1 MLTLVN
7 MYHPI
12 TATPF
17 CNNESYREIPPCDA
31 LKPYIR
37 CFWGD
42 TKPMTSRPNDGT
54 IGLII
59 PDTCMDI
66 IFDVNYTQNICTGIF
81 CALDEHSYQITNRP
95 QNEELTASFAI
106 RFYAWSAIAFTEQ
119 DLRGSKN
126 RTFQVEHFFERLKRE
141 LGPLLFD
148 APSLQ
153 EKAKIAEIFLLKHLT
168 PNRIKSDFLNA
179 VYYILSNEGRAK
191 ISDVC
196 SYALLS
202 EKQLER
208 SFQYH
213 MGISPKTFSSLVRYQ
228 FLWQGMVLSPKFNT
242 LDAVE
247 KYGYTDQS
255 HLLRDFKNRHLI
267 TPTDAII
274 MAHNSR

>member
-1 MLTLVN
+1 MLTLAN

-17 CNNESYREIPPCDA
+17 CNNESYCEIPPCNA

-42 TKPMTSRPNDGT
+42 TKPLTSRANGCTP
-54 IGLII
+54 GLII

-66 IFDVNYTQNICTGIF
+66 IFDVNYSRNDCQGIF
-81 CALDEHSYQITNRP
+81 CALDEHSYQISNRS
-95 QNEELTASFAI
+95 QSKELTASFAI

-126 RTFQVEHFFERLKRE
+126 QTFQMEYFFEQLKRE
-141 LGPLLFD
+141 LAPLLFD
-148 APSLQ
+148 APTLQ
-153 EKAKIAEIFLLKHLT
+153 EKAKIAESFLLMHLN
-168 PNRIKSDFLNA
+168 PNRIKNDFLNA
-179 VYYILSNEGRAK
+179 VYYILSNEGRTK

-196 SYALLS
+196 NYALLS

-228 FLWQGMVLSPKFNT
+228 LLWQGMILSPRFNI
-242 LDAVE
+242 LDAVD

-255 HLLRDFKNRHLI
+255 HLLRDFKSRHLI
-267 TPTDAII
+267 TPTEALRL
-274 MAHNSR
+274 AHKCR

>member
-1 MLTLVN
+1 MLSLAN

-17 CNNESYREIPPCDA
+17 CNNESYCEIAPCDA

-42 TKPMTSRPNDGT
+42 TRPLTSKPNEGAP
-54 IGLII
+54 GLII

-66 IFDVNYTQNICTGIF
+66 IFDINYTRNHCHGIF
-81 CALDEHSYQITNRP
+81 CAMDEHSYQITNSSK
-95 QNEELTASFAI
+95 NGELTASFAI
-106 RFYAWSAIAFTEQ
+106 RFYAWSAIVFTEQ

-126 RTFQVEHFFERLKRE
+126 QTFQLEHFFEKLKRE
-141 LGPLLFD
+141 LGPQLLD
-148 APSLQ
+148 APTLQ
-153 EKAKIAEIFLLKHLT
+153 EKAKKAEHFLLKHLNQ
-168 PNRIKSDFLNA
+168 NRIKNDFLNA
-179 VYYILSNEGRAK
+179 VFHILSTSGRAK

-196 SYALLS
+196 RYAFFS
-202 EKQLER
+202 GKQLER

-213 MGISPKTFSSLVRYQ
+213 MGISPKTFASLVRYQ
-228 FLWQGMVLSPKFNT
+228 LLWQDMVLSPQFNV

-255 HLLRDFKNRHLI
+255 HLLRDFKSRHMI
-267 TPTDAII
+267 TPAEAVTLAR
-274 MAHNSR
+274 NSL

>member
-1 MLTLVN
+1 MQTLAN

-17 CNNESYREIPPCDA
+17 CSNENYCEIPPCDA
-31 LKPYIR
+31 LRPYIR

-42 TKPMTSRPNDGT
+42 TRPSVSKPISKTP
-54 IGLII
+54 GLII

-66 IFDVNYTQNICTGIF
+66 IFDVNYTQNACQGIF
-81 CALDEHSYQITNRP
+81 CALDEHSYQITNISS
-95 QNEELTASFAI
+95 NGELTASFAI
-106 RFYAWSAIAFTEQ
+106 RFYAWTAIAFTEQ

-126 RTFQVEHFFERLKRE
+126 QTFQVEHFFEKLKRE
-141 LGPLLFD
+141 LAPLLFD
-148 APSLQ
+148 APTLQ
-153 EKAKIAEIFLLKHLT
+153 EKARIAESFLLKHLN
-168 PNRIKSDFLNA
+168 PNRNKSDFLNA

-196 SYALLS
+196 HYVLLS

-228 FLWQGMVLSPKFNT
+228 LLWQEMVFSPKFNV
-242 LDAVE
+242 LDAVT
-247 KYGYTDQS
+247 KYDYTDQS
-255 HLLRDFKNRHLI
+255 HLLRDFKSKHLI
-267 TPTDAII
+267 TPTEALTL
-274 MAHNSR
+274 AHRCR